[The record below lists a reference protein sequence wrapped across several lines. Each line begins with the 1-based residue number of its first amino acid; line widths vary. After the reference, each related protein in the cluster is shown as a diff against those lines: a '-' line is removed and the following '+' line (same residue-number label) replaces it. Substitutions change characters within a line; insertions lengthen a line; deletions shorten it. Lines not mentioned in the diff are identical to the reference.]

1 MEEELPNNNATNKSF
16 KAIILLLVL
25 LLLGGL
31 FYIYRISDR
40 SKNAILALR
49 NQKAT
54 TLKEL
59 IESKS
64 KLDKVIVE
72 NNDLS
77 KELVL
82 ERAKLKKLIA
92 DFQNANVSEILNLK
106 FQKKAQ
112 ALQNNVF
119 FLTKELEEY
128 KKKADTASKILIMAK
143 KSNDDLALQNKDL
156 LENNK
161 SLNSKIDQAT
171 VLSYLNFQVVPY
183 KIKAFSGKLA
193 ETENARKVDLL
204 KISFM
209 IAENKLSKPKNKKY
223 YIQIID
229 SKNNVLGQKQ
239 TVNFDEKTLEY
250 STSDNVK
257 YENKALT
264 VEKELVVTDLEE
276 GTFRANIFDNSN
288 LILSSSFVL
297 K

>member
-1 MEEELPNNNATNKSF
+1 MEKELPNNTINKSF
-16 KAIILLLVL
+16 KIIILTLVL
-25 LLLGGL
+25 VLLGGL
-31 FYIYRISDR
+31 FYIYRMSDH
-40 SKNAILALR
+40 SKNAIMVLR
-49 NQKAT
+49 NQKAS

-64 KLDKVIVE
+64 KLDKVIV
-72 NNDLS
+72 NNGALS
-77 KELVL
+77 KELIL

-92 DFQNANVSEILNLK
+92 DFQNSNVSEILNLK
-106 FQKKAQ
+106 FQKQAQ

-128 KKKADTASKILIMAK
+128 KRKADTASKILVIAK
-143 KSNDDLALQNKDL
+143 KSNDDLVIQNKDL

-171 VLSYLNFQVVPY
+171 ALSYLNFQVIPY
-183 KIKAFSGKLA
+183 KIKTFSGKLA
-193 ETENARKVDLL
+193 ETESARKVDLL

-239 TVNFDEKTLEY
+239 TVNFNEKNLEY
-250 STSDNVK
+250 SATNDVK

-264 VEKELVVTDLEE
+264 VEKELAVTDLTE
-276 GTFRANIFDNSN
+276 GTFHANVFDNSN

>member
-1 MEEELPNNNATNKSF
+1 MEKELPNNTINKSF
-16 KAIILLLVL
+16 KIIILTLVL
-25 LLLGGL
+25 VLLGGL
-31 FYIYRISDR
+31 FYIYRMSDH
-40 SKNAILALR
+40 SKNAIMVLR
-49 NQKAT
+49 NQKAS

-64 KLDKVIVE
+64 KLDKVIV
-72 NNDLS
+72 NNGALS
-77 KELVL
+77 KELIL

-92 DFQNANVSEILNLK
+92 DFQNSNVSEILNLK
-106 FQKKAQ
+106 FQKQAQ

-128 KKKADTASKILIMAK
+128 KRKADTASKILVIAK
-143 KSNDDLALQNKDL
+143 KSNDDLVIQNKDL

-171 VLSYLNFQVVPY
+171 ALSYLNFQVIPY
-183 KIKAFSGKLA
+183 KIKTFSGKLA
-193 ETENARKVDLL
+193 ETESARKVDLL

-250 STSDNVK
+250 STTNDVK

-264 VEKELVVTDLEE
+264 VEKELAVTDLTE
-276 GTFRANIFDNSN
+276 GTFHANVFDNSN